1 MAEGMVCPNS
11 TSNPATH
18 ETWSEEC
25 LEECAAILAVK
36 MDLSDM
42 DTDLGPLDDPV
53 NVPILT
59 EGGVDFEPKRIQVG
73 VESVITFKGN
83 DIRDGAKAVF
93 LPAGDHTCSGAG
105 TVAATMSGAI
115 SHSRLN
121 LTFPATG
128 AYKLCMSFPSEQ
140 QGGEDSEFELAD
152 VFRRGQRETAA

>member
-1 MAEGMVCPNS
+1 MAGAAGLAILNAPAACDGGGSRSDDSAPAGASDANVTAYFCPYNAATSCMAEGMECPNS

-59 EGGVDFEPKRIQVG
+59 EGGVDFEPPLSPRTWRK
-73 VESVITFKGN
+73 N
-83 DIRDGAKAVF
+83 
-93 LPAGDHTCSGAG
+93 SG
-105 TVAATMSGAI
+105 
-115 SHSRLN
+115 
-121 LTFPATG
+121 
-128 AYKLCMSFPSEQ
+128 
-140 QGGEDSEFELAD
+140 
-152 VFRRGQRETAA
+152 